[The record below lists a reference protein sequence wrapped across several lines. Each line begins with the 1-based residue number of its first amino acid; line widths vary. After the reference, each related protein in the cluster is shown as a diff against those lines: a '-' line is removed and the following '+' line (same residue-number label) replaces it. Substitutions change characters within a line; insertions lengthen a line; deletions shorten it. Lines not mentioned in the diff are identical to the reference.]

1 MGAMQPLSYDQ
12 AKELAQ
18 SQDPAV
24 RAALAERADLP
35 PELLFFLANDAVA
48 EVRRAAAANSAL
60 PHQADLLL
68 ARDADQQV
76 REGLAG
82 KIAKLA
88 PGLSPNDQDKL
99 RRQTFEA
106 LETLARDQ
114 MTRVRQILADALKDV
129 ADAPPEVIRTLAGD
143 AEIVVSGPVLEFSPV
158 LTDDDLLEIIRSGP
172 AQGGLGAIARR
183 ATVSE
188 SVSDA
193 VAATDDIAAIADLL
207 GNPSAQIREETLDSL
222 VERAPSVDLWHAPL
236 VGRPHLPAAAASRL
250 ALFVADNLLGVLE
263 KRTDL
268 DSATL
273 DAVKSV
279 VQRRL
284 SESRPDSGNRIPE
297 PAGPDFLK
305 VEPPITVA
313 KRLHAAGRL
322 DSNVVAKAM
331 HASDH
336 AFVLAALIVRSDL
349 PAKVVHK
356 VFEER
361 SAKGV
366 LAVCWKAELPAKL
379 AVTIQQR
386 MGRIPP
392 SDLIVPKGSGY
403 ALGTDEMQWQLEFVA
418 DLVGKE
424 K

>member
-1 MGAMQPLSYDQ
+1 MGAMTPLTYEQ
-12 AKELAQ
+12 AKELAR

-24 RAALAERADLP
+24 RAALAERSDLA
-35 PELLFFLANDAVA
+35 PELLFYLANDAVP
-48 EVRRAAAANSAL
+48 EVRRAAAGNQSL
-60 PHQADLLL
+60 PLQADLLL
-68 ARDADQQV
+68 ARDADEQV

-88 PGLSPNDQDKL
+88 PGLSLNDQDKL

-114 MTRVRQILADALKDV
+114 MTRVRQILAEALKDV
-129 ADAPPEVIRTLAGD
+129 ADAPPEVIRTLAND

-183 ATVSE
+183 STVSE

-222 VERAPSVDLWHAPL
+222 IERAPSVELWHAPL
-236 VGRPHLPAAAASRL
+236 VGRPQLPQAAASRL
-250 ALFVADNLLGVLE
+250 AQFVADNLLGVLE
-263 KRTDL
+263 RRTDL
-268 DSATL
+268 DAATL
-273 DAVKSV
+273 NAVKSV

-284 SESRPDSGNRIPE
+284 AGEKAESRGRIPD
-297 PAGPDFLK
+297 PGGPDFLK

-322 DSNVVAKAM
+322 DTNVVAKAM

-349 PAKVVHK
+349 PPKVVNK

-361 SAKGV
+361 SAKGI
-366 LAVCWKAELPAKL
+366 LAVCWKADIPAKL
-379 AVTIQQR
+379 SVTIQQR

-392 SDLIVPKGSGY
+392 NDLLMPKGAGY
-403 ALGTDEMQWQLEFVA
+403 ALSPDELQWQLEFVA

>member
-48 EVRRAAAANSAL
+48 EVRRAAAANQSL

-129 ADAPPEVIRTLAGD
+129 ADAPPEVIRTLASD

-158 LTDDDLLEIIRSGP
+158 LTDDDLLEIIQSGP
-172 AQGGLGAIARR
+172 ARGGLGAIARR

-188 SVSDA
+188 LVSDA

-222 VERAPSVDLWHAPL
+222 IERAPSVDLWHAPL

-268 DSATL
+268 DAATL
-273 DAVKSV
+273 NAVKSV

-284 SESRPDSGNRIPE
+284 AESRSDLAGRMPE

-349 PAKVVHK
+349 PAKLVHK

-392 SDLIVPKGSGY
+392 NDLIMPKGSGY